1 MESRRKPGA
10 LHAWFHATFA
20 PLECHGDCRSVTIA
34 SMNRMRQICRVTLCG
49 AAVVAIATIAR
60 SDDPLA
66 PWRTEVT
73 EQDEEPAAN
82 EHTIH
87 AYYVTC
93 PESPDGRKVLFY
105 ASPTRNG

>member
-49 AAVVAIATIAR
+49 AAVVAIATLAR
-60 SDDPLA
+60 SAVPLA

-73 EQDEEPAAN
+73 VRDVEPTTNKHTNHAN
-82 EHTIH
+82 K
-87 AYYVTC
+87 VTC
-93 PESPDGRKVLFY
+93 PESPDGR
-105 ASPTRNG
+105 